1 MFYNKKIFKRC
12 FNWRGKYWYKNIKEI
27 PLYFKLM
34 RHLIKHG
41 YDEYATWE
49 TFDWFI
55 DTMRE
60 VLTSYRKSHI
70 GYPVHSLDTEYDEEK
85 VAKEYDEGLDKMISL
100 LDDMD
105 ESNPK
110 YEAEEYKDINGIVD
124 KHNEMYAAKDEFFK
138 MFSEYFYC
146 LWD

>member
-1 MFYNKKIFKRC
+1 MFYNEKIFKRC
-12 FNWRGKYWYKNIKEI
+12 FDYRSRYWYKNIKEI

-55 DTMRE
+55 DTMKPI
-60 VLTSYRKSHI
+60 LTSYI
-70 GYPVHSLDTEYDEEK
+70 TNGTGYPCEFEDEEEWHK
-85 VAKEYDEGLDKMISL
+85 IINHMIEL
-100 LDDMD
+100 LDLMD
-105 ESNPK
+105 ECNPK
-110 YEAEEYKDINGIVD
+110 YETKEYVYDYNKQH
-124 KHNEMYAAKDEFFK
+124 KEMNDAKDEFFQLFAK
-138 MFSEYFYC
+138 YFYN

>member
-1 MFYNKKIFKRC
+1 MYNKKIFKRC
-12 FNWRGKYWYKNIKEI
+12 FHWRGKYWYKNIKEI

-34 RHLIKHG
+34 HHLIKHG

-55 DTMRE
+55 DTMKE
-60 VLTSYRKSHI
+60 ILTSYRKSHI
-70 GYPVHSLDTEYDEEK
+70 GYPISSFVTEYDEEK
-85 VAKEYDEGLDKMISL
+85 VAKEYDAGLDKMIVL

-105 ESNPK
+105 ENNLK
-110 YEAEEYKDINGIVD
+110 YKAEKYKDIDGIVN

-138 MFSEYFYC
+138 IFSEYFYN